1 VQGVGYAFL
10 IFVDRECRKEY
21 LMKNR
26 ISWFLALAGMGAYLC
41 LYAQSAVAQQSKSG
55 PDQGQQGEFTG
66 ENVDSGAAAV
76 DAGPEAVEGP
86 EVAEGAE
93 ATETAAVLSPVTAH
107 TAVVPAALSIATN
120 PKSAKATAV
129 EGDFDLQEISGPDTA
144 ETN

>member
-1 VQGVGYAFL
+1 
-10 IFVDRECRKEY
+10 
-21 LMKNR
+21 MKNR
-26 ISWFLALAGMGAYLC
+26 ISWFLALAGMGACLC

-86 EVAEGAE
+86 ELAEGAE

-129 EGDFDLQEISGPDTA
+129 EGDFYLQEIS
-144 ETN
+144 